1 MEDVIDRQDVM
12 EDTMKTMKHDL
23 KSVIDDNEKIKELL
37 FAIAEHHKINVST
50 DEG

>member
-1 MEDVIDRQDVM
+1 MEESIK
-12 EDTMKTMKHDL
+12 TMKTDL

-37 FAIAEHHKINVST
+37 FAIADHHKINVST